1 MGDKRR
7 FYYFIY
13 FFVCF
18 VCLFQA
24 EPCGCPVEDYS
35 VARLLH
41 KTSFLTCMESAL
53 IISPRNRFPI
63 SMASLDLPVPVAPRT
78 TTRDGTTALLTATC
92 TLRADA
98 AMMPLAP
105 AGQLTGG
112 THAQRG
118 RSGARGWPC
127 CPATGPPSLWI
138 GNVATAGL

>member
-1 MGDKRR
+1 MWLLCPRR
-7 FYYFIY
+7 LY
-13 FFVCF
+13 
-18 VCLFQA
+18 
-24 EPCGCPVEDYS
+24 
-35 VARLLH
+35 VARIFH

-98 AMMPLAP
+98 AMMLLAP
-105 AGQLTGG
+105 AGQLTDD

-118 RSGARGWPC
+118 RSGARGWSC
-127 CPATGPPSLWI
+127 CPATGPPSTLD
-138 GNVATAGL
+138 GKRCDAGFRWRVFDVEPPKMCSYVNI